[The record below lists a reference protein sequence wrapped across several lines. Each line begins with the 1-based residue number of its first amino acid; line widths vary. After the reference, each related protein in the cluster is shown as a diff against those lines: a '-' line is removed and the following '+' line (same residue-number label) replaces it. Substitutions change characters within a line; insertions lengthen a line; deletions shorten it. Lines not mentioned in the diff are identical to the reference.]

1 MSLPSQ
7 PARTRP
13 AVSAA
18 GVSGALALALLSLPA
33 LALLW
38 RAGERLAALL
48 AYPFPHDSLEGT
60 LLHEARL
67 MRAGEP
73 LYQPLELYRFVSAPY
88 PPLHPLL
95 LGWADQIAGPHI
107 FWGGRLISLVSALV
121 AAVLVLLLGRRAGGS
136 WLGGLFGAGVFL
148 SAAPVLLWGT
158 RIKPD
163 LLALAF
169 TALGLLLAAD
179 EGRRTKD
186 EGGRTNDQR
195 PTTNDPSSRAADKG
209 RGAKDGRGRLSM
221 LHAQLSILLAAVCF
235 VLAFYAKQTA
245 VAAPLA
251 VGIALLIGDVRA
263 AWAGERA
270 GRIGPL
276 PLRWRTLLFSLVYLA
291 LALGVWLALDLATQ
305 RQYTLHVWWNG
316 ERTGWWS
323 FALMRKF
330 VALLEPYRPLM
341 LVGAGLVV
349 YGLRTGRALVPAC
362 YMLVAPLTLFAAGE
376 TGANHNHLLETL
388 LALSVA
394 AGSAAGL
401 AAAALARRPALALP
415 ALALLALQ
423 VPLLF
428 APPPH
433 WYTGQLEPDSPPDR
447 YVKFILNT
455 PGEILTDDPGLLLL
469 AGKPIRYDDPSTQGP
484 AVRLGAWDQRGML
497 DDIANRRFTA
507 IMLPIDVR
515 KDSLDAAGRWT
526 PEMLAT
532 IKEHYKVKFADTLI
546 IYEPK

>member
-7 PARTRP
+7 PARARL
-13 AVSAA
+13 ALGAA
-18 GVSGALALALLSLPA
+18 GLPGALALALLGLPA

-48 AYPFPHDSLEGT
+48 AYPYPHDSLEGT

-107 FWGGRLISLVSALV
+107 FWGGRLISLVSALL
-121 AAVLVLLLGRRAGGS
+121 AALLVLLLCRRAGGA
-136 WLGGLFGAGVFL
+136 WLGGLLGAGVFL

-163 LLALAF
+163 LLALAC
-169 TALGLLLAAD
+169 TALGLLLAAVAD
-179 EGRRTKD
+179 EQPAT
-186 EGGRTNDQR
+186 
-195 PTTNDPSSRAADKG
+195 SSQPPDGAGADAR
-209 RGAKDGRGRLSM
+209 RGAWCLALS
-221 LHAQLSILLAAVCF
+221 AVCF

-251 VGIALLIGDVRA
+251 VGLALLIGDLRA
-263 AWAGERA
+263 FRA
-270 GRIGPL
+270 GRRADMLGRL
-276 PLRWRTLLFSLVYLA
+276 PLRGRTLLFSLVYLA
-291 LALGVWLALDLATQ
+291 LALGTWLALDLATQ
-305 RQYTLHVWWNG
+305 RQYTLHVWWDG

-330 VALLEPYRPLM
+330 VALLSPYWPLM
-341 LVGAGLVV
+341 LAGLGLAA

-362 YMLVAPLTLFAAGE
+362 YMLVAPLTLFGAGE
-376 TGANHNHLLETL
+376 TGANHNHLLETV
-388 LALSVA
+388 LALSLA
-394 AGSAAGL
+394 AGCLAGL
-401 AAAALARRPALALP
+401 GASALIRRPALAAP
-415 ALALLALQ
+415 ALALLLVQ
-423 VPLLF
+423 LPLLF
-428 APPPH
+428 APPPR
-433 WYTGQLEPDSPPDR
+433 WYTGQLQPDNPPER
-447 YVKFILNT
+447 YVKFIANT
-455 PGEILTDDPGLLLL
+455 PGEILTDDPGLLLM

-497 DDIANRRFTA
+497 DDIANKRFTA

-515 KDSLDAAGRWT
+515 KEALDAAGRWT
-526 PEMLAT
+526 PEMLAA
-532 IKEHYKVKFADTLI
+532 IREHYQVKFADTLM